1 MTQIRSLFAK
11 DVDRSINGVIKAD
24 QQDHLATEVADYV
37 ITNEVNKHLGP
48 FLEQYLEGGDDNGVW
63 ISGFF
68 GSGKS
73 HLLKMLSLLL
83 ANREIGGMTVTEQFA
98 GKTDDQFLIGSIEG
112 VARIPSQSILFNID
126 QKFDNSGGAD
136 NNRLVAVFMKVLNEM
151 QGYYP
156 KQGYVAEFEH
166 RLAKRGQ
173 YEDFKALFQE
183 MAGMPWSEA
192 LDTIDTIDND
202 IFAKVYAKFHNSTED
217 EGLRYFDRARE
228 SYRPSVE
235 DLADRVTEYLDT
247 QSPDFRLNFF
257 VDEVGQF
264 IGKDSKLMLNLQT
277 IVETLSTKCKGRS
290 WVFVTSQGDLQAIL
304 GELKGEEG
312 ADFSKIM
319 GRFKTKPNLSS
330 ADVSEVIQ
338 KRLLAKTE
346 QEPAPLKSLYA
357 EEEQNLRTL
366 LTFQDNSRRYE
377 RYESARDFCDYYP
390 FQPYQFTL
398 FQTAIERLS
407 QHDAFTGKHAS
418 VGERSMLAVFQV
430 VAKHIADA
438 QVGAFATFDLMFEG
452 IKDVLKS
459 EFQRSILTA
468 ERRLSDEQP
477 VAVQILK
484 CLFLLK
490 WVTEFKP
497 TVNNIAILLI
507 DHAEIRIAQHQDEV
521 QKALNYLENQSY
533 LQRNGD
539 LYEYLTDEEKDIEV
553 EIKNTDIEES
563 SVSKLLGEIL
573 FSDILG
579 DQRVRY
585 EANQH
590 DYPYTRKL
598 DGTITGRTQD
608 LAVNIITPNHPNFG
622 DEGALISQSAGVR
635 ELAVILPASDRL
647 LSDARLYLKTQRF
660 TQQAQS
666 TSLSPSRQSILRERG
681 TLNSKRR
688 TSLKET
694 CSDLLSRARF
704 VVNGSTIEVTGSEP
718 KGRLSKAFQQLINFC
733 YPNLKMLTVPYTESK
748 VREILTEQDS
758 LVSEGETLGEGEQE
772 ILAHL
777 KRAKMGRERVEVLD
791 LVQKFGGGQHGWYEM
806 ATLCLLARLFRRHK
820 IEFRENTTIL
830 DAQELIPYL
839 TNSKKQGALTIEL
852 QEEFDQTVINRLK
865 NFHKDFFDLSN
876 PGTDTKSA
884 ANHLLEG
891 FEKQVGELDTVLAK
905 AESFPFVEQLRA
917 VRDRISKIA
926 DKDYT
931 YVLKNLREF
940 DDDLLDAREDYL
952 DPIKSFV
959 NGANG
964 TLYLEICD
972 FLRDQTGN
980 LDHADERSQTLL
992 ELQKCERPFAGG
1004 RLNAAKTAYTALR
1017 DELGA
1022 KVEEARKATLA
1033 EISRRRDQLLGLE
1046 GAGELSEE
1054 VTKNLLSALESASQR
1069 ITTTKLIPVM
1079 QSQLRDYL
1087 EQEFPRQLSSFQAA
1101 IAAAQAPPA
1110 PAKESDPGSGTATPP
1125 PAPAV
1130 SYASLAAVL
1139 RDFRYDQTLLKSDDD
1154 VEAYLAALGEHLK
1167 ATLKDKPGIT
1177 L

>member
-1 MTQIRSLFAK
+1 MTQIRTLFARN
-11 DVDRSINGVIKAD
+11 VDRSINGVIKAD
-24 QQDHLATEVADYV
+24 QDDHLATEVSDYV

-83 ANREIGGMTVTEQFA
+83 PDREIGGKTVTSQFA
-98 GKTDDQFLIGSIEG
+98 GKTDDQFLIGNIE
-112 VARIPSQSILFNID
+112 AISRIPSQSILFNID

-166 RLAKRGQ
+166 RLTKRGE
-173 YEDFKALFQE
+173 YEAFKTLFDE
-183 MAGMPWSEA
+183 MAGMPWANA
-192 LDTIDTIDND
+192 LDTIDNIDND
-202 IFAKVYAKFHNSTED
+202 IFAKVYAKFNNTTEE
-217 EGLRYFDRARE
+217 EGLRYFDRARD

-235 DLADRVTEYLDT
+235 DLAERVNEYLAT
-247 QSPDFRLNFF
+247 KSPDFRLNFF

-304 GELKGEEG
+304 GALREEEG

-330 ADVSEVIQ
+330 ADVAEVIQ

-346 QEPAPLKSLYA
+346 AEPAPLKTLY
-357 EEEQNLRTL
+357 EEERANLKTL
-366 LTFQDNSRRYE
+366 LTFQDDSRRYAQY
-377 RYESARDFCDYYP
+377 RHTQDFCDFYP

-430 VAKHIADA
+430 VAKQIANRE
-438 QVGAFATFDLMFEG
+438 VGAFATFDLMFEG

-459 EFQRSILTA
+459 EFQRSVLTA
-468 ERRLSDEQP
+468 ERELQDDQP
-477 VAVQILK
+477 TAVQILK

-497 TVNNIAILLI
+497 TVSNVAILLI
-507 DHAEIRIAQHQDEV
+507 DRADIKIAHHKEEV

-539 LYEYLTDEEKDIEV
+539 LYEFLTDEEKDIEV
-553 EIKNTDIEES
+553 EIKNTEIDES
-563 SVSKLLGEIL
+563 AVSKLLADVL

-579 DQRVRY
+579 DQRIRY
-585 EANQH
+585 DANHH

-598 DGTITGRTQD
+598 DGALSGRPQD
-608 LAVNIITPNHPNFG
+608 LAVNIITPSHPNAG
-622 DEGALISQSAGVR
+622 DENSLIRQNTGTR
-635 ELAVILPASDRL
+635 ELAVLLPVDARFL
-647 LSDARLYLKTQRF
+647 ADARLYKKTERY

-666 TSLSPSRQSILRERG
+666 TALSSSRQAILRERG

-694 CSDLLSRARF
+694 CTDLLTKARF
-704 VVNGSTIEVTGSEP
+704 VVNGTTLEVTGSEP
-718 KGRLSKAFQQLINFC
+718 KARLSKAFQTLISVT
-733 YPNLKMLTVPYTESK
+733 YPNLRMLTAPYTEAK
-748 VREILTEQDS
+748 VREILTEEDS
-758 LVSEGETLGEGEQE
+758 LAAAGESLGDGEQE
-772 ILAHL
+772 ILAYL
-777 KRAKMGRERVEVLD
+777 KRAKMGKERVEVSD
-791 LVQKFGGGQHGWYEM
+791 IVQKFSTGQHGWYEM

-830 DAQELIPYL
+830 DSHELIPYL
-839 TNSKKQGALTIEL
+839 TNTQKQGALTIEL
-852 QEEFDQTVINRLK
+852 QEEFDQSAINRLK
-865 NFHKDFFDLSN
+865 SFHSEFFDTSN
-876 PGTDTKSA
+876 PGTDAKSA
-884 ANHLLEG
+884 ANSLLEA
-891 FEKQVGELDTVLAK
+891 FQKQVSVLDPLLAK
-905 AESFPFVEQLRA
+905 SETFPFVNQLQA
-917 VRDRISKIA
+917 IRDRIAGIS

-931 YVLKNLREF
+931 FVLKNLHDFE
-940 DDDLLDAREDYL
+940 DDLLEAREAYL

-964 TLYLEICD
+964 SLYLEICH

-980 LDHADERSQTLL
+980 LDPADERSKTLHD
-992 ELQKCERPFAGG
+992 LQQSERPFADG
-1004 RLNAAKTAYTALR
+1004 RLPRSKAVYSALKGEIAEKVDAARQSALG
-1017 DELGA
+1017 EL
-1022 KVEEARKATLA
+1022 T
-1033 EISRRRDQLLGLE
+1033 RRRDQLLALD
-1046 GAGELSEE
+1046 GADELD
-1054 VTKNLLSALESASQR
+1054 SADLQRVQAPLDAATGRIAAAS
-1069 ITTTKLIPVM
+1069 LIPVI
-1079 QSQLRDYL
+1079 QSIVRGYADND
-1087 EQEFPRQLSSFQAA
+1087 FPNQLSTLQAL
-1101 IAAAQAPPA
+1101 IVAANAPTSIVSERNLTKPTLPTPA
-1110 PAKESDPGSGTATPP
+1110 ETYT
-1125 PAPAV
+1125 
-1130 SYASLAAVL
+1130 SLSAVL
-1139 RDFRYDQTLLKSDDD
+1139 RDFRYDQAVLET
-1154 VEAYLAALGEHLK
+1154 EADIESYLAALGSHLK
-1167 ATLKDKPGIT
+1167 STLKDKPGIT